1 MGAAPT
7 VCRGV
12 GVALAPVTS
21 TYVQCMW
28 PLCPSCRPLFGR
40 SMIQCMWMLMMGM
53 CIITPSP
60 HHTKLHHTSP
70 HHTKPHHTSPHQ
82 ATPHHTTPHQ
92 ATPHHTTPHHTT
104 PHHTTPHLT
113 SPYHTSPR
121 QPSSHHTSLTHISP
135 HLTQSLPT
143 YPPFTRQISK
153 ETNAEVEIPR
163 DPHLQN
169 KLSQGT
175 HSPVS
180 HALKFN
186 KHTPSRR
193 ALNWHTYVCTV
204 LHCVCRTS
212 AVRTYSMYARMY
224 VCTCIRTCIQHVMK
238 PYLVTYVC
246 LSSLFLLHYDP
257 SPPPLPPPL
266 PLPSLP
272 LSPPLLT
279 SISPPP
285 IIPLFPFS
293 PPLST
298 VLRPTAGQSR
308 ARQPSLMSS
317 VS

>member
-1 MGAAPT
+1 MQASVRQEYDT
-7 VCRGV
+7 V
-12 GVALAPVTS
+12 
-21 TYVQCMW
+21 YVDADD
-28 PLCPSCRPLFGR
+28 GYVH
-40 SMIQCMWMLMMGM
+40 
-53 CIITPSP
+53 
-60 HHTKLHHTSP
+60 HHTLTTPHHTSP
-70 HHTKPHHTSPHQ
+70 HHTTPSHTS
-82 ATPHHTTPHQ
+82 PHHTTPS
-92 ATPHHTTPHHTT
+92 
-104 PHHTTPHLT
+104 HTTPHLAN
-113 SPYHTSPR
+113 PVHTTPHY
-121 QPSSHHTSLTHISP
+121 SHHAPSHTIPSYL
-135 HLTQSLPT
+135 
-143 YPPFTRQISK
+143 PPFTRQISE

-180 HALKFN
+180 HTLKSN

-204 LHCVCRTS
+204 LHCVPYLSC
-212 AVRTYSMYARMY
+212 TYIQYVCTYVCMYARMY

-238 PYLVTYVC
+238 PYLVTYV
-246 LSSLFLLHYDP
+246 SPPFFSTTIPP
-257 SPPPLPPPL
+257 SPPPLT
-266 PLPSLP
+266 P

-317 VS
+317 VSRAHPQQCRP

>member
-1 MGAAPT
+1 M
-7 VCRGV
+7 
-12 GVALAPVTS
+12 ALAPVTS

-60 HHTKLHHTSP
+60 HHTKPHHTSP
-70 HHTKPHHTSPHQ
+70 HHTKPHHTTPHR
-82 ATPHHTTPHQ
+82 TKLHHTTPHL
-92 ATPHHTTPHHTT
+92 TT

-212 AVRTYSMYARMY
+212 AVRTYSMYARTY
-224 VCTCIRTCIQHVMK
+224 VCTHVCM
-238 PYLVTYVC
+238 YMHTYVHTACNETLFSDVC

-257 SPPPLPPPL
+257 SP
-266 PLPSLP
+266 LPSLTGE
-272 LSPPLLT
+272 SPE
-279 SISPPP
+279 S
-285 IIPLFPFS
+285 
-293 PPLST
+293 
-298 VLRPTAGQSR
+298 
-308 ARQPSLMSS
+308 
-317 VS
+317 